1 MFSIFPSINQDNVF
15 KLTSTKRKKKLF
27 KFVRIHIDE
36 LLLRKTVLTQFQ
48 KAKIF
53 KAKASPVTPAKS
65 TSIKFTAD
73 KAPSNLVKCPKHISY
88 YHSAVV
94 RQRRQVSPS
103 QGASLLR
110 DTHFISKICLETT

>member
-48 KAKIF
+48 KANLQG
-53 KAKASPVTPAKS
+53 KS
-65 TSIKFTAD
+65 LSSHTSQI
-73 KAPSNLVKCPKHISY
+73 NVN
-88 YHSAVV
+88 
-94 RQRRQVSPS
+94 
-103 QGASLLR
+103 
-110 DTHFISKICLETT
+110 